1 MPWQFNPYS
10 LFLIVTA
17 ALAAGLVVACW
28 RRRPLPGAAA
38 FSVVMLALLVWSLSY
53 GMALAHSNPEVKER
67 LIRLQYLGVVTAPV
81 AWFLFALGYTRQD
94 RWLSLRVYVLL
105 AVEPLLF
112 LLLLATNDNHAF
124 VYNGVILTDLGS
136 FSALQWAEVGWAF
149 WMHSAY
155 SYVLLAVTS
164 YLIVRAFILSPGLYQ
179 GQILLLIVAASAP
192 WIGNA
197 LYLFGVSF
205 YIDPTPFAF
214 LLTGILV
221 TLALYRFRLLDIVP
235 VARHAVLEDLSDGII
250 VLDAQNRIVDLN
262 PAAEEMIGVR
272 ASEALGK
279 RGMHVL
285 AAWPHLVD
293 RYRERQSAHDEIL
306 VEREGTVHFYDLRI
320 SPLRRRGG
328 RIEGRLIG
336 LRDITERKRA
346 EEALRA
352 REHFLASL
360 SEITEAA
367 LKSPDLQAMVQT
379 LADRLGELFDADGC
393 YLLLWDEEDRR
404 PRPAA
409 ALGIPQ
415 EQYRAQTM
423 EIGEVA
429 LISKTL
435 TGERPLLIEDAST
448 VSYLAERSNPLIA
461 GHSLLGLPLI
471 AGQRK
476 LGAAIIA
483 FDRPHSFSVEE
494 VAQAE
499 QISRHLAL
507 ALAKARVLD
516 SERFARERTEALY
529 QFTSSLLTHDDLT
542 AALQTVARQMAELL
556 LADRVMIVTLD
567 LERRRVLNGVLE
579 GPGAVPL
586 VIPSFEDLEEGLVG
600 WVLRER
606 QATLSPKGRPDPREG
621 SAARRRRVELKVG
634 ALMAAPLRYRGH
646 SLGAVVAMNRP
657 QDPDFT
663 EHDLALL
670 SAVSNQAAVV
680 IDNIR
685 LYEETARLKV
695 FNENILQSVGEI
707 ILLEDESG
715 HFTFVNPAVEEVLGY
730 PPEALLGESW
740 ELLLP
745 AQERARIREE
755 ARRRER
761 GLVGRYE
768 TLALARDGREIPL
781 IVSARPLF
789 QEGAFVG
796 TLSAVT
802 DITERKR
809 AEEEREQLIEDL
821 DAFAHTVAHD
831 LKTPLTL
838 IVGAARLLQKNI
850 NPENRTLH
858 YLTDS
863 VVRGG
868 NKMSNIIDELLLL
881 SSVRKKAVISFEPL
895 QMAPIVSEALDRLQG
910 LIEERGAQIQLP
922 ESWLTALG
930 YGPWVE
936 EIWANYISNAIK
948 YGGDPPVVEL
958 GSSLCNGDGM
968 AEEAS
973 HVRFWVR
980 DNGKGLSE
988 EERTRLFT
996 PFTRLGQVSVTGHG
1010 LGLSIVQRIVQRLDG
1025 QVAVRSTLGEGS
1037 EFSFVLPVAG
1047 ERPSQESSARGT

>member
-38 FSVVMLALLVWSLSY
+38 FSVVMLALLVWSLAY
-53 GMALAHSNPEVKER
+53 GMALAHSTPEVKER
-67 LIRLQYLGVVTAPV
+67 LIRLQYLGVVTAPI

-94 RWLSLRVYVLL
+94 LWLSPRIYILL

-112 LLLLATNDNHAF
+112 LLLLATNDSHAL
-124 VYNGVILTDLGS
+124 VYEGVILTDMGS
-136 FSALQWAEVGWAF
+136 FSTLQWDEVGWAF
-149 WMHSAY
+149 WMHSVY
-155 SYVLLAVTS
+155 SYGLLTVTS
-164 YLIVRAFILSPGLYQ
+164 YLIIRAFILSPGLYQ
-179 GQILLLIVAASAP
+179 GQILLLIVAAFAP

-197 LYLFGVSF
+197 LYLFGVSP
-205 YIDPTPFAF
+205 YVDPTSFAF

-235 VARHAVLEDLSDGII
+235 VARHAVMEDLSDGII
-250 VLDAQNRIVDLN
+250 VLDSRNRVVDLN
-262 PAAEEMIGVR
+262 PAAEEMIGVS
-272 ASEALGK
+272 AGEAIGQ

-285 AAWPHLVD
+285 AAWPQLVD
-293 RYRERQSAHDEIL
+293 KYRERKHAHDEIL
-306 VEREGTVHFYDLRI
+306 VERQGEVRAYDLRI
-320 SPLRRRGG
+320 SPLRRGGG
-328 RIEGRLIG
+328 RIEGRLVG
-336 LRDITERKRA
+336 LRDITERKLA
-346 EEALRA
+346 EEALRT

-367 LKSPDLQAMVQT
+367 LETPDLQTMVQT
-379 LADRLGELFDADGC
+379 LADRLGELFGADGC
-393 YLLLWDEEDRR
+393 YLVLWDEERR
-404 PRPAA
+404 QPRPAA
-409 ALGIPQ
+409 ALDIPQ
-415 EQYRAQTM
+415 EVYRTRTM

-435 TGERPLLIEDAST
+435 AEERPLVIEDT
-448 VSYLAERSNPLIA
+448 TRISYLVERETPLFP

-471 AGQRK
+471 ADGRK

-483 FDRPHSFSVEE
+483 FERPRSFKAEE
-494 VAQAE
+494 VAQAG
-499 QISRHLAL
+499 QVSRHLAL
-507 ALAKARVLD
+507 ALAKVKMLD

-529 QFTSSLLTHDDLT
+529 QFTSSLLTHEDLT
-542 AALQTVARQMAELL
+542 QALQTVAREMAELL
-556 LADRVMIVTLD
+556 LADRVLIVTLD
-567 LERRRVLNGVLE
+567 LEGRRILKAVLE
-579 GPGAVPL
+579 GRGATPL
-586 VIPSFEDLEEGLVG
+586 VPFSFEELEEGLVG

-606 QATLSPKGRPDPREG
+606 EATLSPKGRPDARE
-621 SAARRRRVELKVG
+621 SAAVRRRRAEFKLG
-634 ALMAAPLRYRGH
+634 ALMVAPLRYRGR
-646 SLGAVVAMNRP
+646 SLGAVVAINRL

-670 SAVSNQAAVV
+670 AAVSNQAAVV
-680 IDNIR
+680 IDDIR

-707 ILLEDESG
+707 ILLEDENG
-715 HFTFVNPAVEEVLGY
+715 RFTFVNPAIEEVLGY
-730 PPEALLGESW
+730 VPESLLGQSW

-745 AQERARIREE
+745 KREWARVREE
-755 ARRRER
+755 SRRREQ
-761 GLVGRYE
+761 GLAGRYE
-768 TLALARDGREIPL
+768 TLACASDGREVPL

-789 QEGAFVG
+789 QEGRFAG
-796 TLSAVT
+796 TISAVT

-809 AEEEREQLIEDL
+809 VEEEREQLIEDL

-850 NPENRTLH
+850 DLENRTLH

-881 SSVRKKAVISFEPL
+881 SSVREKADITFETL
-895 QMAPIVSEALDRLQG
+895 QMDAIVAESLDRLQG

-922 ESWLTALG
+922 ESWPVARG

-958 GSSLCNGDGM
+958 GGSLCNGEG
-968 AEEAS
+968 AAGARS
-973 HVRFWVR
+973 YARFWVR
-980 DNGKGLSE
+980 DNGKGISE
-988 EERTRLFT
+988 EERQRLFT
-996 PFTRLGQVSVTGHG
+996 PFTRLGQVNVSGHG
-1010 LGLSIVQRIVQRLDG
+1010 LGLSIVQRIVQRLNG
-1025 QVAVRSTLGEGS
+1025 QVEVRSEPGVGA
-1037 EFSFVLPVAG
+1037 EFSFILPADEAVLS
-1047 ERPSQESSARGT
+1047 R